1 MEPVRITLKDI
12 ANECGYSVNTVSRAL
27 RGDTKLPEQTRL
39 KIQQTAQRKGYI
51 RNNLAS
57 SLRSGAS
64 HIIAVIVNDIRNQ
77 HFSTMISEIELFLRQ
92 AGYDMMILCTQI
104 AEQGEQIG
112 TQMVHVAIS
121 QSVDGILYFP
131 YSDDKPV
138 IDFLEQSGVP
148 FVLVDRW
155 ISDVS
160 ADLVRCDDFAG
171 GYLAGKHLLE
181 LGHKKFVYIRGP
193 LNNSSQVD
201 REAGFLKILRE
212 SGIPETG
219 IRIIDCGEIDHA
231 IKHNSIM
238 DLLEPIDY
246 TAILAFNDEIA
257 YQVINTFRAAH
268 IRIPRDVSL
277 MGFDHIRKYVP
288 YHAPLTSVFCAP
300 EYNIGEIAV
309 NLLLERIANSSMPKQ
324 ARVLPVKIYNEGTT
338 GPCQKIP

>member
-39 KIQQTAQRKGYI
+39 KIQQTAQQKGYI

-160 ADLVRCDDFAG
+160 ADLVRCNDFDG
-171 GYLAGKHLLE
+171 GYLAGKHFLE
-181 LGHKKFVYIRGP
+181 LGHKKFAYIQGP

-201 REAGFLKILRE
+201 RQAGFVKILRE
-212 SGIPETG
+212 SGIPETD
-219 IRIIDCGEIDHA
+219 IRIIQCGEMDHA

-246 TAILAFNDEIA
+246 TAILAFNDEVA
-257 YQVINTFRAAH
+257 YRVINTFRAAH

-288 YHAPLTSVFCAP
+288 YHAPLTSVFCAQ

-309 NLLLERIANSSMPKQ
+309 ALLLERIANPTMPKQ
-324 ARVLPVKIYNEGTT
+324 ARILPVKIYNEGTT
-338 GPCQKIP
+338 GPAKKAL